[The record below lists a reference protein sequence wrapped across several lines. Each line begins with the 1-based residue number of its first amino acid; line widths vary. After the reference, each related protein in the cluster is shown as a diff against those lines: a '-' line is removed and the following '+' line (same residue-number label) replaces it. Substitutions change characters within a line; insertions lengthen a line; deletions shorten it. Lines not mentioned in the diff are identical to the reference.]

1 MLRPV
6 LDALAYLHG
15 KSLVHGHIKPA
26 NIMVVADQLRLS
38 SDGIC
43 EIGESRG
50 SQPSVYDPPE
60 AVSGVTSAAGDVWSL
75 GMTLVET
82 LTQRLPGLDKTQRGD
97 PALPATLQEPFRSV
111 ARNCLRW
118 NPGERWT
125 VAEIKSHLWP
135 APAAPPPMLT
145 DAKPGAFAKW
155 GYMVPLIAA
164 CLVLAALAGPRLL
177 NRTPEA
183 RPAPAAVETPK
194 TEVQPKPSPATSNVG
209 TPDGGTSH
217 RGSSDSK
224 PSPKS
229 NTPPPTALRPVATAN
244 PSSRVVHGEVL
255 QQVSPEVSRSAL
267 RTIQGTVKVKVRV
280 EVDPSGSVVGAKFD
294 SAGPS
299 KYFASR
305 ALQAARRWEFSPA
318 EVDGR
323 KVASEWVLRFE
334 FARNS
339 AKAFPTPA
347 TP

>member
-1 MLRPV
+1 
-6 LDALAYLHG
+6 
-15 KSLVHGHIKPA
+15 
-26 NIMVVADQLRLS
+26 
-38 SDGIC
+38 
-43 EIGESRG
+43 
-50 SQPSVYDPPE
+50 
-60 AVSGVTSAAGDVWSL
+60 
-75 GMTLVET
+75 
-82 LTQRLPGLDKTQRGD
+82 
-97 PALPATLQEPFRSV
+97 
-111 ARNCLRW
+111 
-118 NPGERWT
+118 

-135 APAAPPPMLT
+135 APAAPAPALT
-145 DAKPGAFAKW
+145 EGSPGAFAKW

-183 RPAPAAVETPK
+183 QPAPAAVKTPK
-194 TEVQPKPSPATSNVG
+194 IEAQPKPSPATSNVG

-229 NTPPPTALRPVATAN
+229 NTPPPTALRPVATAK
-244 PSSRVVHGEVL
+244 SSRVVHGEVL
-255 QQVSPEVSRSAL
+255 QQVSPEVSQSAL